1 MKLVPLAG
9 SLRPWG
15 LDSKVLLRTLTGESL
30 RRVVVVVVVVFV
42 VVVVV
47 VEGLHS
53 SVL

>member
-30 RRVVVVVVVVFV
+30 RRVAAVVVTVVVAAAVFCCC
-42 VVVVV
+42 
-47 VEGLHS
+47 
-53 SVL
+53 